1 MRRIDDALSAMRA
14 TVDDMG
20 IFRTTIGIQPLHA
33 GRAPHWLHDVIVD
46 TGSEFT
52 WIPSSL
58 LEELGVPRKRKQR
71 FRLADGSV
79 IERDLGYAIVHAGGT
94 EAPDL
99 VVFAEASDAVLL
111 GTHSIEGMNL
121 KLDLASR
128 QLVPAGP
135 IITATAA

>member
-1 MRRIDDALSAMRA
+1 M
-14 TVDDMG
+14 DDMG
-20 IFRTTIGIQPLHA
+20 IFRTTIAIQALDGGAEP
-33 GRAPHWLHDVIVD
+33 RAIHEVIVD
-46 TGSEFT
+46 TGSEYT
-52 WIPSSL
+52 WLPSAL
-58 LEELGVPRKRKQR
+58 LGELGVARKRKQR

-99 VVFAEASDAVLL
+99 VVFAEGSDAVLL
-111 GTHSIEGMNL
+111 GAHSIEGMNL

-135 IITATAA
+135 IITVMAA

>member
-1 MRRIDDALSAMRA
+1 M
-14 TVDDMG
+14 DDMG
-20 IFRTTIGIQPLHA
+20 IFRTTIRIQPVDA
-33 GRAPHWLHDVIVD
+33 AVEPRALHDVIVD
-46 TGSEFT
+46 TGSEYT
-52 WIPSSL
+52 WIPSLL
-58 LEELGVPRKRKQR
+58 LEELGVTRKRKQR

-99 VVFAEASDAVLL
+99 VVFAEDSDAVLL
-111 GTHSIEGMNL
+111 GAHSIEGMNL

-135 IITATAA
+135 IITVAAA

>member
-1 MRRIDDALSAMRA
+1 MS
-14 TVDDMG
+14 DMG
-20 IFRTTIGIQPLHA
+20 IFRTTIGIQPLNR
-33 GRAPHWLHDVIVD
+33 GSGPQPLHDVIVD

-52 WIPSSL
+52 WIPSTV
-58 LEELGVPRKRKQR
+58 LEALGVARERNQR

-99 VVFAEASDAVLL
+99 VVFAEGSDAVLL
-111 GTHSIEGMNL
+111 GAHSIEGMNL

-135 IITATAA
+135 IITVAAA

>member
-1 MRRIDDALSAMRA
+1 M
-14 TVDDMG
+14 VDMG
-20 IFRTTIGIQPLHA
+20 IFRTTIGIQPLDVA
-33 GRAPHWLHDVIVD
+33 VEPRQLHDVIVD

-58 LEELGVPRKRKQR
+58 LEELGVARKRKQR

-99 VVFAEASDAVLL
+99 VVFAEEADAVLL
-111 GTHSIEGMNL
+111 GAHSIEGMNL

-135 IITATAA
+135 ILTVLAA

>member
-1 MRRIDDALSAMRA
+1 M
-14 TVDDMG
+14 DDMG
-20 IFRTTIGIQPLHA
+20 IFRTTIGIQPLSRG
-33 GRAPHWLHDVIVD
+33 GRPHELHDVIVD
-46 TGSEFT
+46 TGSEYT
-52 WIPSSL
+52 WIPSAV
-58 LEELGVPRKRKQR
+58 LEELGVRRERKQR

-111 GTHSIEGMNL
+111 GAHSIEGMNL

-135 IITATAA
+135 IITVAAA

>member
-1 MRRIDDALSAMRA
+1 M
-14 TVDDMG
+14 DDMG
-20 IFRTTIGIQPLHA
+20 IFRTTIAIQALDRTRSA
-33 GRAPHWLHDVIVD
+33 VALHDVIVD
-46 TGSEFT
+46 TGSEYT
-52 WIPSSL
+52 WITSAL
-58 LEELGVPRKRKQR
+58 LDELGIRRERKQR

-99 VVFAEASDAVLL
+99 VVFAEESDAVLL
-111 GTHSIEGMNL
+111 GAHSIEGMNL

-135 IITATAA
+135 IITVMAA

>member
-1 MRRIDDALSAMRA
+1 M
-14 TVDDMG
+14 DDMG
-20 IFRTTIGIQPLHA
+20 IFRTTIRIQPVDA
-33 GRAPHWLHDVIVD
+33 AVEPRALHDVIVD
-46 TGSEFT
+46 TRSEYT
-52 WIPSSL
+52 WIPSLL
-58 LEELGVPRKRKQR
+58 LEELGVTRKRKQR

-99 VVFAEASDAVLL
+99 VVFAEDSDAVLL
-111 GTHSIEGMNL
+111 GAHSIEGMNL

-135 IITATAA
+135 IITVAAA

>member
-1 MRRIDDALSAMRA
+1 MAG
-14 TVDDMG
+14 VG
-20 IFRTTIGIQPLHA
+20 IFRTTIGIQPLNR
-33 GRAPHWLHDVIVD
+33 GRGPLPLHDVIVD

-52 WIPSSL
+52 WISSTV
-58 LEELGVPRKRKQR
+58 LEELGVARERKQR
-71 FRLADGSV
+71 FRLAHGSV

-99 VVFAEASDAVLL
+99 VVFAEESDAVLL
-111 GTHSIEGMNL
+111 GAHSIEGMNL

-135 IITATAA
+135 IITVAAA

>member
-1 MRRIDDALSAMRA
+1 MGDMGILRTTIAVQPLDGRAEPRRID
-14 TVDDMG
+14 
-20 IFRTTIGIQPLHA
+20 
-33 GRAPHWLHDVIVD
+33 DVIVD
-46 TGSEFT
+46 TGSEYT
-52 WIPSSL
+52 WLPSSL
-58 LEELGVPRKRKQR
+58 LEELGVARKRKQR

-99 VVFAEASDAVLL
+99 VVFAEQSDATLL
-111 GTHSIEGMNL
+111 GAHSIEGMNL

-135 IITATAA
+135 IITVAAA

>member
-1 MRRIDDALSAMRA
+1 MS
-14 TVDDMG
+14 DMG
-20 IFRTTIGIQPLHA
+20 IFRTTIAIQPLDGA
-33 GRAPHWLHDVIVD
+33 VAPRPIHDVIVD
-46 TGSEFT
+46 TGSEYT

-58 LEELGVPRKRKQR
+58 LEELGVTRKRQQR

-79 IERDLGYAIVHAGGT
+79 IARDLGYAIVHAGGT

-99 VVFAEASDAVLL
+99 VVFAEAADAVLL
-111 GTHSIEGMNL
+111 GAHSIEGMNL

-135 IITATAA
+135 IITVAAA

>member
-1 MRRIDDALSAMRA
+1 MGASM
-14 TVDDMG
+14 DDMG
-20 IFRTTIGIQPLHA
+20 ILRTTIGIQPLDA
-33 GRAPHWLHDVIVD
+33 ELEPRRLHDVIVD

-58 LEELGVPRKRKQR
+58 LEELGVSRKRKQR

-99 VVFAEASDAVLL
+99 VVFAEESDAVLL
-111 GTHSIEGMNL
+111 GAHSIEGMNL

-135 IITATAA
+135 IITVAAA

>member
-1 MRRIDDALSAMRA
+1 MDG
-14 TVDDMG
+14 MG
-20 IFRTTIGIQPLHA
+20 IFRTTIYIQRVDGA
-33 GRAPHWLHDVIVD
+33 GEPRALHDVIVD

-52 WIPSSL
+52 WVPASV
-58 LEELGVPRKRKQR
+58 LEELGVVRRRQQR

-79 IERDLGYAIVHAGGT
+79 IARDLGYAIVHAGGT

-99 VVFAEASDAVLL
+99 VVFAEGTDAVLL
-111 GTHSIEGMNL
+111 GAHSIEGMNL

-135 IITATAA
+135 IITVAAA

>member
-1 MRRIDDALSAMRA
+1 M
-14 TVDDMG
+14 DDMG
-20 IFRTTIGIQPLHA
+20 IFRTTIGIQPLDVA
-33 GRAPHWLHDVIVD
+33 VGPRQLDDVIVD

-58 LEELGVPRKRKQR
+58 LEELGVARKRKQR

-111 GTHSIEGMNL
+111 GAHSIEGMNL

-135 IITATAA
+135 IITVAAA

>member
-1 MRRIDDALSAMRA
+1 MN
-14 TVDDMG
+14 DMG
-20 IFRTTIGIQPLHA
+20 IFRTTVGIQPLDA
-33 GRAPHWLHDVIVD
+33 AVEPRPVHDVIVD

-58 LEELGVPRKRKQR
+58 LEELGVARKRTQR

-99 VVFAEASDAVLL
+99 VVFAQSSDAVLL
-111 GTHSIEGMNL
+111 GAHSIEGMNL

-135 IITATAA
+135 IITVAAA

>member
-1 MRRIDDALSAMRA
+1 M
-14 TVDDMG
+14 DDMG
-20 IFRTTIGIQPLHA
+20 IFRTTIGIQPLNR
-33 GRAPHWLHDVIVD
+33 GRGPRPLHDVIVD

-52 WIPSSL
+52 WIPSTV
-58 LEELGVPRKRKQR
+58 LETLGVARERKQR

-99 VVFAEASDAVLL
+99 VVFAEQSDAVLL
-111 GTHSIEGMNL
+111 GAHSIEGMNL

-135 IITATAA
+135 IITVAAA